1 MVPFVAAI
9 VLFWQ
14 RRHVVPLLRRAWSA
28 LKTQESGA
36 APAGKRSRVGALG
49 RRAVVGGWR
58 AVDTDAN
65 ATRLARFVAWMRSF
79 AAGSEVVRAP
89 STTETAV

>member
-1 MVPFVAAI
+1 MQFIAAI

-14 RRHVVPLLRRAWSA
+14 RRRVVPLLRRAWVVLTTRGSDA
-28 LKTQESGA
+28 VPPGTRA
-36 APAGKRSRVGALG
+36 RVGAIG

-65 ATRLARFVAWMRSF
+65 ATRVARFVAWMRSL
-79 AAGSEVVRAP
+79 AAGSEVVKAP
-89 STTETAV
+89 TAPETAVS

>member
-1 MVPFVAAI
+1 MPFVAAI

-14 RRHVVPLLRRAWSA
+14 RRRVVPLLRRAWSA
-28 LKTQESGA
+28 LTAGESGA
-36 APAGKRSRVGALG
+36 APAGKRARAGAVG

-65 ATRLARFVAWMRSF
+65 ATRVARFVTWMRSL
-79 AAGSEVVRAP
+79 AAGSEVVQAP
-89 STTETAV
+89 SAPNTTV